1 MVVGTLNFLQFC
13 YTFQVKNSVRHGGA
27 ATLLGSNP
35 LSTNTDTSCSQE
47 GAARIEH
54 IFNV

>member
-1 MVVGTLNFLQFC
+1 MVVGTLKLFAVLLH
-13 YTFQVKNSVRHGGA
+13 FQVKNSVRHGGA

-35 LSTNTDTSCSQE
+35 LSTNTSCSQE